1 SIVSYS
7 SLPKVCRTLV
17 SAESIRL
24 AAIKQYVE
32 DEEEEDPIEDLGE
45 EVEKILKSP
54 RIMYKDDVISIHI
67 GIYSRPQKGRVSC
80 NESPCIVDMTTSVYE
95 IASVNA
101 HLPYAARMKLLDIP
115 AVEWRLVDD
124 RPLTMLLSGA
134 SGSGKRLLAT
144 RLAMETHRNIVEEC
158 SYNLWRESVDQME
171 ANLRNAFE
179 KAKSYQPS
187 ILYLTSVDVLG
198 YDPASGTLGKFSI
211 LFILKC
217 HVCLKVLLITTYKI
231 MLLMTD

>member
-1 SIVSYS
+1 
-7 SLPKVCRTLV
+7 
-17 SAESIRL
+17 
-24 AAIKQYVE
+24 
-32 DEEEEDPIEDLGE
+32 
-45 EVEKILKSP
+45 
-54 RIMYKDDVISIHI
+54 MYKDD
-67 GIYSRPQKGRVSC
+67 VSC

-115 AVEWRLVDD
+115 APLMALVDRMRSICLAYETVDD

-198 YDPASGTLGKFSI
+198 YDPASGTLGKFSF

-217 HVCLKVLLITTYKI
+217 H
-231 MLLMTD
+231 